1 MAGVEEGVSV
11 REPGSEGFGGRGKGV
26 FDELTGAGVLGARGD
41 GRLRR
46 QWGHVWVWRGEA
58 GGAGWEWPDMGR
70 ALWQIE
76 ALWKATSASCRPAA
90 AL

>member
-1 MAGVEEGVSV
+1 M
-11 REPGSEGFGGRGKGV
+11 
-26 FDELTGAGVLGARGD
+26 LG
-41 GRLRR
+41 
-46 QWGHVWVWRGEA
+46 GEA